1 LIYKKEEK
9 YMNILRFLDELNE
22 KQKEAVLTTEG
33 PVLVLAGAGS
43 GKTKVLTY
51 RVAYILAKKLAD
63 AENIIALT
71 FTNKAAGEM
80 KERIRK
86 ILGSLSKDI
95 WIHTFH
101 AMCLRILKEHAE
113 KVGYPKNFVVYD
125 RDDQFRII
133 RSLIKDKDLK
143 AGEVLDILMDYK
155 SKRIDNLSSE
165 YMEIYNAYQERLKK
179 YRAMDFEDL
188 MLRTLD
194 LFNQYPEI
202 RDYYAKKFLYI
213 HVDEYQDTN
222 HIQYQLLKN
231 LLIYHNN
238 IFAVGDEDQSIYSFR
253 GADFRIILN
262 FEKDFPNAKIIF
274 LEQNYRS
281 TKKILKLANRVIKFN
296 YERRDKVLWTNNPEG
311 KDPEVLEN
319 HDEIEEAEKIAK
331 IIVSSKRPYSDFA
344 ILFRI
349 NALSKSIEEVFN
361 KYKIPY
367 NVIGGEKFY
376 ERREI
381 KDLIAYLRL
390 IYNPKDNIS
399 LERAI
404 NTPPRGIGE
413 TTFEIIKKIAEEN
426 NVSYYEALRPALK
439 IINRKKAVEGIIEFL
454 NLFEKLLN
462 YSKNLSV
469 KELAKKVILE
479 TNYIEYIQ
487 KNESTQLARERIEN
501 IEEFINSLEIY
512 NNLEEFVEDISVK
525 IENEADL
532 KNNCVSVMTIHSAK
546 GLEFPVV
553 FVIGLEEDVLPH
565 HLSIDEGN
573 LEEERRLFYVAITRA
588 KEDLYLSYCK
598 TRFLKGRKELQISRF
613 LEEIGYKNGKII
625 WDNISDL
632 SLTYRIGD
640 LVKHHKFG
648 IGRVLGINK
657 NRITVLF
664 NEYGVKTLSL
674 EFVKLERIVK

>member
-1 LIYKKEEK
+1 MEVLK
-9 YMNILRFLDELNE
+9 FLDDLND

-51 RVAYILAKKLAD
+51 RVAYILATGLAD
-63 AENIIALT
+63 SENIIALT

-86 ILGSLSKDI
+86 ILGNLSKDI

-101 AMCLRILKEHAE
+101 AMCLRILKQHSHLIN
-113 KVGYPKNFVVYD
+113 YPRNFVVYD

-155 SKRIDNLSSE
+155 AGLVEEMNSE
-165 YMEIYNAYQERLKK
+165 LMEIYQQYNEKLKFQN
-179 YRAMDFEDL
+179 AMDFEDL
-188 MLRTLD
+188 MLNTLK
-194 LFNQYPEI
+194 LFNEHPEI
-202 RDYYAKKFLYI
+202 RDFYAKKFKYI

-222 HIQYQLLKN
+222 HIQYQILKSLL
-231 LLIYHNN
+231 LYHDN

-262 FEKDFPNAKIIF
+262 FENDFPNAKIIF

-281 TKKILKLANRVIKFN
+281 TKKILLLANRVIKHN
-296 YERRDKVLWTNNPEG
+296 VERRDKVLWTNNPDG
-311 KDPEVLEN
+311 KDPVILINEDEV
-319 HDEIEEAEKIAK
+319 EEAEKIAK
-331 IIVSSKRPYSDFA
+331 IILSSKMPYSDFA
-344 ILFRI
+344 VLFRI
-349 NALSKSIEEVFN
+349 NAISKSIEETFN

-381 KDLIAYLRL
+381 KDLISYLRL
-390 IYNPKDNIS
+390 IHNPADNLS

-413 TTFEIIKKIAEEN
+413 TTIDIIRKLAEEN
-426 NVSYYEALRPALK
+426 NVSYFEALRPALK
-439 IINRKKAVEGIIEFL
+439 FINRKKALEGIIDFL
-454 NLFEKLLN
+454 SLFENLKN
-462 YSKNLSV
+462 YAKKLSV
-469 KELAKKVILE
+469 KELAQKVILE

-487 KNESTQLARERIEN
+487 KSESTKTALERIEN

-512 NNLEEFVEDISVK
+512 GSLEEFIEDISVR
-525 IENEADL
+525 IETEAEI
-532 KNNCVSVMTIHSAK
+532 KNNSVSIMTIHSAK

-553 FVIGLEEDVLPH
+553 FVIGLEEEILPH
-565 HLSIDEGN
+565 KLSIQEGN
-573 LEEERRLFYVAITRA
+573 LEEERRLFYVSITRA
-588 KEDLYLSYCK
+588 KKELYISYSK
-598 TRFLKGRKELQISRF
+598 VRFLKGRQELELSRF
-613 LEEIGYKNGKII
+613 
-625 WDNISDL
+625 
-632 SLTYRIGD
+632 
-640 LVKHHKFG
+640 
-648 IGRVLGINK
+648 
-657 NRITVLF
+657 
-664 NEYGVKTLSL
+664 
-674 EFVKLERIVK
+674 

>member
-1 LIYKKEEK
+1 
-9 YMNILRFLDELNE
+9 MNILRFLDELND
-22 KQKEAVLTTEG
+22 KQREAVLTTEG

-296 YERRDKVLWTNNPEG
+296 YERRDKVLWTNNPDG

-331 IIVSSKRPYSDFA
+331 IIVS
-344 ILFRI
+344 
-349 NALSKSIEEVFN
+349 
-361 KYKIPY
+361 
-367 NVIGGEKFY
+367 
-376 ERREI
+376 
-381 KDLIAYLRL
+381 
-390 IYNPKDNIS
+390 
-399 LERAI
+399 
-404 NTPPRGIGE
+404 
-413 TTFEIIKKIAEEN
+413 
-426 NVSYYEALRPALK
+426 
-439 IINRKKAVEGIIEFL
+439 
-454 NLFEKLLN
+454 
-462 YSKNLSV
+462 
-469 KELAKKVILE
+469 
-479 TNYIEYIQ
+479 
-487 KNESTQLARERIEN
+487 
-501 IEEFINSLEIY
+501 
-512 NNLEEFVEDISVK
+512 
-525 IENEADL
+525 
-532 KNNCVSVMTIHSAK
+532 
-546 GLEFPVV
+546 
-553 FVIGLEEDVLPH
+553 
-565 HLSIDEGN
+565 
-573 LEEERRLFYVAITRA
+573 
-588 KEDLYLSYCK
+588 
-598 TRFLKGRKELQISRF
+598 
-613 LEEIGYKNGKII
+613 
-625 WDNISDL
+625 
-632 SLTYRIGD
+632 
-640 LVKHHKFG
+640 
-648 IGRVLGINK
+648 
-657 NRITVLF
+657 
-664 NEYGVKTLSL
+664 
-674 EFVKLERIVK
+674 